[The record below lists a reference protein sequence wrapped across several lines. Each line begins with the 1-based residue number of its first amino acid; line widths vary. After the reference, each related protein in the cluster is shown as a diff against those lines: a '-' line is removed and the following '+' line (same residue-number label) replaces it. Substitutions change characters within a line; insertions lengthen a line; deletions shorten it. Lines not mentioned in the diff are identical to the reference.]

1 MKIRMTVLVVMTL
14 LFGAIAIGCESS
26 PKTTSYVKLLNFGE
40 TMGVSDDI
48 FIGTIISITNEDDI
62 KAKYES
68 YSSLFWDKILPIKVR
83 IEEVWKGDVKTESCI
98 EKNIPIR
105 YIDLLSVNQKYLF
118 MTNNQDG
125 VGVLLDILKIDE
137 NNLTSVTGKR
147 ERKMIGISGVKNSVP
162 KTLDEAKKYINYTHY
177 YGINVMCNV
186 AEHVFIAKVTDVEAE
201 SAGSIPNPN
210 RKQISFNAI
219 VSENLK
225 GDYGVGQKVEDK
237 VNILYKDFVKP
248 GKTYL
253 FLTGIPDTIGHFAY
267 YPKANLYEAVEITES
282 GDLNIY
288 RLEVIKELI
297 TKTPS
302 YLAHEP
308 KSLDE
313 IRDLFHPDSVEES
326 SSAFDSIEEN
336 SSAFSE
342 NTSSMESVSSEQLP
356 EYHDSISSSSAF
368 PKNISSAESVFSEQ
382 LTENYNNFKQTVDSI
397 QADKISKIIM
407 VEYVQGKGTAYSL
420 ENKQTIKRWIS
431 IIKKLEFSSE
441 PFVGTAGLGYEIDV
455 YEGEKKYYIGTWM
468 DKRVY
473 KITNLD
479 TIIYIENYDELRP
492 EIEQLKEDTKTY
504 GKIVDLP

>member
-1 MKIRMTVLVVMTL
+1 MTVLVVMTL
-14 LFGAIAIGCESS
+14 LFGAMAIGCESS

-48 FIGTIISITNEDDI
+48 FIGTIISITNGDDI

-118 MTNNQDG
+118 ITNSQDG

-147 ERKMIGISGVKNSVP
+147 ERKMYGISGVKNSVP
-162 KTLDEAKKYINYTHY
+162 KTLDEAKKYIDYTYY

-186 AEHVFIAKVTDVEAE
+186 AEHVFIANVTDVEAE
-201 SAGSIPNPN
+201 LAGSVPNPN

-225 GDYGVGQKVEDK
+225 GDYSVGQEIGDK
-237 VNILYKDFVKP
+237 VDILYKDFVKP

-253 FLTGIPDTIGHFAY
+253 FLTGIPDTISHFAY

-282 GDLNIY
+282 GDINIY
-288 RLEVIKELI
+288 RLKEIKELI
-297 TKTPS
+297 AKTPS
-302 YLAHEP
+302 CLVPEP

-313 IRDLFHPDSVEES
+313 IRKLFHQS
-326 SSAFDSIEEN
+326 N
-336 SSAFSE
+336 
-342 NTSSMESVSSEQLP
+342 
-356 EYHDSISSSSAF
+356 
-368 PKNISSAESVFSEQ
+368 
-382 LTENYNNFKQTVDSI
+382 
-397 QADKISKIIM
+397 
-407 VEYVQGKGTAYSL
+407 
-420 ENKQTIKRWIS
+420 
-431 IIKKLEFSSE
+431 
-441 PFVGTAGLGYEIDV
+441 
-455 YEGEKKYYIGTWM
+455 
-468 DKRVY
+468 
-473 KITNLD
+473 
-479 TIIYIENYDELRP
+479 
-492 EIEQLKEDTKTY
+492 
-504 GKIVDLP
+504 